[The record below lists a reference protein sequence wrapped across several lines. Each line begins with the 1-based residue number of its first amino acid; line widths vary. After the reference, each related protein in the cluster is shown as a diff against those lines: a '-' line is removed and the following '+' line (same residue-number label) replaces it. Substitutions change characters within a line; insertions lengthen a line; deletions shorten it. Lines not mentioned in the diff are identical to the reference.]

1 MGRRSGGDPGGRAEV
16 LCLPCS
22 SMSGNRSSSARGRCD
37 LLRSWCDGRTALPA
51 ELPEH
56 GALRAGLEPA
66 PCRFGVDNGDVAGP
80 QQMRKVAV
88 VECSRVSGVE
98 PHGADRSATA
108 ARGNRA
114 TSARDD
120 LREGKPARI
129 RTRTREVG
137 ARDASGYTT
146 GLRSRQEEPPAGV
159 EPAPRPYDG
168 RVLPLTLRRLEWRRS
183 ESNRH
188 RPRCKR
194 GALPG

>member
-1 MGRRSGGDPGGRAEV
+1 MERRSGGAPGGRAEV

-88 VECSRVSGVE
+88 VGCSRVSGVE

-114 TSARDD
+114 ASARDD
-120 LREGKPARI
+120 LREGKPARV

-146 GLRSRQEEPPAGV
+146 GLRGG
-159 EPAPRPYDG
+159 RPG
-168 RVLPLTLRRLEWRRS
+168 SNGTLRSGAPALCLLSYIRVSTPGWNRTSVLRLRRA
-183 ESNRH
+183 
-188 RPRCKR
+188 
-194 GALPG
+194 ALFR